1 LNPGWSRVW
10 KTNFQKTHVMSS
22 MNLVQLMAAEFESKL
37 YDNLHQLLGQIAED
51 YDLSHGELVDRYL
64 KYEKM
69 VDAPKVI
76 YKTTEE
82 IQPEERPKRQV
93 KVTKKKAESDEQADD
108 NRKGKCEGKTAK
120 GLPCKNRSQ
129 PGCCLCHIHLKKSD
143 SDEKT
148 PKKSSKK
155 ETVKTPDAPKKGRGR
170 KAKKVAPVHMHPL
183 DETPVECDLCESH
196 GNAIDGDQEFE
207 VDEAAVKREALRS
220 ILAEEL
226 GEEEGAVTDEMLEE
240 FEAEMDKDEVEE
252 VEAEMDK
259 DEVEEVESEVDKEDG
274 EIGEEELD

>member
-1 LNPGWSRVW
+1 
-10 KTNFQKTHVMSS
+10 
-22 MNLVQLMAAEFESKL
+22 MNLVQLMAAEFEAKL

-76 YKTTEE
+76 YKPTEE
-82 IQPEERPKRQV
+82 IHPEERPKRQV

-108 NRKGKCEGKTAK
+108 DRKGKCDGKTAK
-120 GLPCKNRSQ
+120 GLPCKNRAQ
-129 PGCCLCHIHLKKSD
+129 PGCCLCHIHLKKSG
-143 SDEKT
+143 SEEKT
-148 PKKSSKK
+148 PKRSSKK
-155 ETVKTPDAPKKGRGR
+155 EAVKTPDAPKKGSGRGR

-196 GNAIDGDQEFE
+196 GNAIDGEQEFE
-207 VDEAAVKREALRS
+207 VDEAALKREALRS

-252 VEAEMDK
+252 VE
-259 DEVEEVESEVDKEDG
+259 EVEKEDG